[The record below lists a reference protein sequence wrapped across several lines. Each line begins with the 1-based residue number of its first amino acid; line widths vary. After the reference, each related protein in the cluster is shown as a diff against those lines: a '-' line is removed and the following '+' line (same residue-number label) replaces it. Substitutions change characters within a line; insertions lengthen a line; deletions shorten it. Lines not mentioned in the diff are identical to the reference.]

1 MIPHISVSLRV
12 VHVLRSI
19 RSARAHVP
27 LVSPALAV
35 TLDEAVDDGDHGV
48 GIFLHHLMGRARH
61 DVQRHTLRQERLQRI
76 GLSQSALSQHLA
88 ILRSD
93 GLVKTRR
100 QAQSIF
106 YSLASETAITLLDN
120 VQTLFSGTSGH
131 YSDGNVEHVDFR
143 QQSNQSR

>member
-1 MIPHISVSLRV
+1 MTVTNGHNHTTLITGFDLDAASRM
-12 VHVLRSI
+12 LRSMSND
-19 RSARAHVP
+19 RR
-27 LVSPALAV
+27 LVIL
-35 TLDEAVDDGDHGV
+35 L
-48 GIFLHHLMGRARH
+48 L
-61 DVQRHTLRQERLQRI
+61 LRGNEMSVNDIAERI

-88 ILRSD
+88 ILRAD

-106 YSLASETAITLLDN
+106 YSLASETAMTLLDN

>member
-1 MIPHISVSLRV
+1 MTVTNGHNHTNLIAGFDLDAASRM
-12 VHVLRSI
+12 LRSMSND
-19 RSARAHVP
+19 RR
-27 LVSPALAV
+27 LVIL
-35 TLDEAVDDGDHGV
+35 L
-48 GIFLHHLMGRARH
+48 L
-61 DVQRHTLRQERLQRI
+61 LRGKEMSVNDIAERI

>member
-1 MIPHISVSLRV
+1 M
-12 VHVLRSI
+12 LRSMSNDRRLLI
-19 RSARAHVP
+19 
-27 LVSPALAV
+27 
-35 TLDEAVDDGDHGV
+35 
-48 GIFLHHLMGRARH
+48 LMM
-61 DVQRHTLRQERLQRI
+61 LRTSEMSVNDIAERV

-106 YSLASETAITLLDN
+106 YSMASERAEALLDN
-120 VQTLFSGTSGH
+120 VQSLFSGSSGN
-131 YSDGNVEHVDFR
+131 YSDGNVEHVNFR

>member
-1 MIPHISVSLRV
+1 MTQANGHNHTTLISGFDLESASRM
-12 VHVLRSI
+12 LRSMSND
-19 RSARAHVP
+19 RR
-27 LVSPALAV
+27 LV
-35 TLDEAVDDGDHGV
+35 
-48 GIFLHHLMGRARH
+48 ILML
-61 DVQRHTLRQERLQRI
+61 LRGKEMSVNDIAERI

-106 YSLASETAITLLDN
+106 YSLASETAMTLLDN

>member
-1 MIPHISVSLRV
+1 MTVTNGHNHTNLITGFDLDAASRM
-12 VHVLRSI
+12 LRSMSND
-19 RSARAHVP
+19 RR
-27 LVSPALAV
+27 LVIL
-35 TLDEAVDDGDHGV
+35 L
-48 GIFLHHLMGRARH
+48 L
-61 DVQRHTLRQERLQRI
+61 LRGKEMSVNDIAERI

>member
-1 MIPHISVSLRV
+1 MTRTNGHTHTTLISGFDLEAASRM
-12 VHVLRSI
+12 LRSMSND
-19 RSARAHVP
+19 RR
-27 LVSPALAV
+27 LVIL
-35 TLDEAVDDGDHGV
+35 L
-48 GIFLHHLMGRARH
+48 L
-61 DVQRHTLRQERLQRI
+61 LRGKEMSVNDIAERI

-106 YSLASETAITLLDN
+106 YSLASETAITLLEN
-120 VQTLFSGTSGH
+120 VQSLFSGAGGH

>member
-1 MIPHISVSLRV
+1 MTVTNGHNHTTLITGFDLDAASRM
-12 VHVLRSI
+12 LRSMSND
-19 RSARAHVP
+19 RR
-27 LVSPALAV
+27 LVIL
-35 TLDEAVDDGDHGV
+35 L
-48 GIFLHHLMGRARH
+48 L
-61 DVQRHTLRQERLQRI
+61 LRGKEMSVNDIAERI

-106 YSLASETAITLLDN
+106 YSLASETAMTLLDN
-120 VQTLFSGTSGH
+120 VQALFTGTSGH

>member
-1 MIPHISVSLRV
+1 MTGTNRHNQTTSIAGFDLESASRM
-12 VHVLRSI
+12 LRSMSND
-19 RSARAHVP
+19 RR
-27 LVSPALAV
+27 LVIL
-35 TLDEAVDDGDHGV
+35 L
-48 GIFLHHLMGRARH
+48 L
-61 DVQRHTLRQERLQRI
+61 LRGKEMSVNDIADRI

-106 YSLASETAITLLDN
+106 YSMASERAEALLDN
-120 VQTLFSGTSGH
+120 VQSLFSGSSGN
-131 YSDGNVEHVDFR
+131 YSDGNVEHVNFR

>member
-1 MIPHISVSLRV
+1 MTVTNGHNHTNLITGFDLDAASRM
-12 VHVLRSI
+12 LRSMSND
-19 RSARAHVP
+19 RR
-27 LVSPALAV
+27 LVIL
-35 TLDEAVDDGDHGV
+35 L
-48 GIFLHHLMGRARH
+48 L
-61 DVQRHTLRQERLQRI
+61 LRGKEMSVNDIAERI

-131 YSDGNVEHVDFR
+131 YSEGNVEHVDFR